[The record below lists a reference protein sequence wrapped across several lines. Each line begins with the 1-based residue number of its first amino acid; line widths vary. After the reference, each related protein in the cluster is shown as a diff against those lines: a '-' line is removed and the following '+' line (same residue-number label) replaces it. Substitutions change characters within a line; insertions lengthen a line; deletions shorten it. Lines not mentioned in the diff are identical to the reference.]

1 VPDTSFQEL
10 LTSAVEGSESAWMEL
25 YRRFAGPVLGYLRSR
40 GAADADDLVGEVFL
54 QLARNIGSFEG
65 DETQFRS
72 WVFVIAHHRV
82 VDERRRLMR
91 KPVVLRGDADALDRP
106 DPQDVE
112 GSAVEMATERDMAA
126 LLETLTPDQ
135 RAVITLRIVGD
146 LTLDETARVLGKR
159 LGAVT
164 QLQRRALA
172 SLRRA
177 LEQRGVTR

>member
-1 VPDTSFQEL
+1 
-10 LTSAVEGSESAWMEL
+10 
-25 YRRFAGPVLGYLRSR
+25 
-40 GAADADDLVGEVFL
+40 
-54 QLARNIGSFEG
+54 
-65 DETQFRS
+65 
-72 WVFVIAHHRV
+72 
-82 VDERRRLMR
+82 
-91 KPVVLRGDADALDRP
+91 
-106 DPQDVE
+106 
-112 GSAVEMATERDMAA
+112 MAA

-146 LTLDETARVLGKR
+146 LTLDETAKVLGKR